1 MWISVSFTQA
11 PAILFSLHV
20 SVHSSLD
27 SKDLGVWLEAL
38 LFLPFYVI
46 YTENDQLIGSRCVG
60 LPLSHYNEFT
70 CLPEMSVEHFF
81 LYDSV
86 LDTGE
91 TEVSNATLWM
101 AFQNLSKNLEF
112 LKP

>member
-1 MWISVSFTQA
+1 
-11 PAILFSLHV
+11 
-20 SVHSSLD
+20 
-27 SKDLGVWLEAL
+27 
-38 LFLPFYVI
+38 
-46 YTENDQLIGSRCVG
+46 
-60 LPLSHYNEFT
+60 
-70 CLPEMSVEHFF
+70 MSVEHFF